1 MRPLCQRLQRQG
13 FNGDGRTDRA
23 PIQIVTRPTV
33 RPYVTA
39 GLETDAPREC
49 VRPLRGWRVKAFFV
63 PLWRIYLF

>member
-23 PIQIVTRPTV
+23 SIQIVTRPTV

-39 GLETDAPREC
+39 GSKTDAPREC
-49 VRPLRGWRVKAFFV
+49 VRPLRGGE
-63 PLWRIYLF
+63 

>member
-39 GLETDAPREC
+39 GSETDASREC
-49 VRPLRGWRVKAFFV
+49 VRPLRGGE
-63 PLWRIYLF
+63 

>member
-39 GLETDAPREC
+39 GLKTDAPREC
-49 VRPLRGWRVKAFFV
+49 VRPLRGGG
-63 PLWRIYLF
+63 